1 MGWIPAMLLAG
12 FIFMVL
18 GLPQILFSLWE
29 WRKDEKLLR
38 TGKRTEGIIENSVTY
53 PDDDSLQSGQH
64 RYHAFFLDGDG
75 IRRCAKSRFADSF
88 PSGLMGRHVTVVYD
102 PEDPERSRFVEDIS
116 VLREVIEHSAVFTL
130 GLILFVAGGV
140 LL

>member
-1 MGWIPAMLLAG
+1 MGWIHALLLAG
-12 FIFMVL
+12 LILMVL

-38 TGKRTEGIIENSVTY
+38 TGKRIEGIIESSVTY
-53 PDDDSLQSGQH
+53 PNDDSLQTGQH
-64 RYHAFFLDGDG
+64 RYHAFYQDDDG

-88 PSGLMGRHVTVVYD
+88 PSGQMGRHVMVVYD
-102 PEDPERSRFVEDIS
+102 PEDPERSRFEEDIS